1 MYPIS
6 TVIDR
11 QLHMQTLSI
20 DELYVVSI
28 SYSVFSLCYNNIYIL
43 FLLFIRDIVKLTA
56 QFVAR
61 NGAHFMDQLMM
72 REQKNEIFDFLRRN
86 HVLFTY
92 FTKLVEQYSKV
103 CQQCINSIVVLI
115 TMEQY
120 GKDIVVIQWENAA
133 VVLLVRYCI
142 NFSHVTCNHSS
153 LWILVR

>member
-1 MYPIS
+1 MNYMLL
-6 TVIDR
+6 VY
-11 QLHMQTLSI
+11 LTLFPLCTTM
-20 DELYVVSI
+20 LY
-28 SYSVFSLCYNNIYIL
+28 NIL

-103 CQQCINSIVVLI
+103 CQQYINMCGLSAL
-115 TMEQY
+115 T
-120 GKDIVVIQWENAA
+120 K
-133 VVLLVRYCI
+133 
-142 NFSHVTCNHSS
+142 
-153 LWILVR
+153 

>member
-20 DELYVVSI
+20 DQLYVVSI
-28 SYSVFSLCYNNIYIL
+28 SYSVFSLCYNNIYIYIL

-120 GKDIVVIQWENAA
+120 GKIW
-133 VVLLVRYCI
+133 
-142 NFSHVTCNHSS
+142 
-153 LWILVR
+153 